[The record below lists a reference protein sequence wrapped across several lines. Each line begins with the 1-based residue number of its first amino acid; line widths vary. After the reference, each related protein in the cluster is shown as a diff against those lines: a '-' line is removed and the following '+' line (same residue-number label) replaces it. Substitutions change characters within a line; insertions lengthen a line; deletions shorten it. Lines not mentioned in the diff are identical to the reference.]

1 MSEEQQQGTSPQAD
15 LPQVPSQSELEEK
28 LAAAEKQ
35 RDEYLAGWQRAK
47 ADFINYRKEEIER
60 LQNVAKYGTEEF
72 IRELI
77 VFLDNFEL
85 AIAAMEK
92 AGPVEK
98 GIYLIRTQV
107 EDILKRRGVERI
119 GVKTGD
125 AFDTS
130 FMESVAEVEGTAPP
144 GTVADE
150 IEAGYRLHERVIR
163 PVRVRITKE

>member
-1 MSEEQQQGTSPQAD
+1 MDENNTNQEKD
-15 LPQVPSQSELEEK
+15 LPQVPTPSELETK
-28 LAAAEKQ
+28 LAAAEEQ
-35 RDEYLAGWQRAK
+35 RDEYLAGWQRAR
-47 ADFINYRKEEIER
+47 ADFINYKKEEIER
-60 LQNVAKYGTEEF
+60 LQQVAKYGTEEF

-85 AIAAMEK
+85 AIAAMEN

-107 EDILKRRGVERI
+107 EDILKRRAVERI
-119 GVKTGD
+119 SVKPGD

-150 IEAGYRLHERVIR
+150 IEAGYRVHEKIIR
-163 PVRVRITKE
+163 PVRVRLVK

>member
-1 MSEEQQQGTSPQAD
+1 MTDEPNNQ
-15 LPQVPSQSELEEK
+15 QSELPAVPTPSELEAK
-28 LAAAEKQ
+28 LAEAEKQ

-47 ADFINYRKEEIER
+47 ADFINYKKEEIER
-60 LQNVAKYGTEEF
+60 LQQVAKYGTEEF

-107 EDILKRRGVERI
+107 EDILKRRAVERI
-119 GVKTGD
+119 SVKPGD

-150 IEAGYRLHERVIR
+150 IEAGYRVHEKIIR
-163 PVRVRITKE
+163 PVRVRLVK